1 MFLIEHT
8 RALRNVKRAVP
19 LVIQIQV
26 PAPLVLAPLALLAP
40 QALVPNLTQILTCC
54 HVLTQQSQSQK
65 SLKKI
70 LKFVTKYATKGINK
84 RNRQNIAKICP
95 IPYSKKLQGLSLDRF
110 FKRIFFKGKKWNGK
124 LEKNKINTQ
133 MRILDALGPLSVL
146 WSEAE
151 RISKT
156 GKGMD
161 PSDVIQLV
169 QRAIMF
175 VGNAHC
181 LYNTDRRKAVLAKT
195 MPETVDILSDKKY
208 KKSLGK
214 CKSDLFGK
222 RFLKQL
228 AKDNKDN
235 RELKQLLTNGNEKKT
250 WSQTKQFSD
259 RNRQFFLQRPSSS
272 LQYGGRRQ
280 PDRRQFNQSQRYPQ
294 YPQFR
299 GQGANQKYTVP
310 PKKPNTQ

>member
-1 MFLIEHT
+1 
-8 RALRNVKRAVP
+8 
-19 LVIQIQV
+19 
-26 PAPLVLAPLALLAP
+26 
-40 QALVPNLTQILTCC
+40 
-54 HVLTQQSQSQK
+54 
-65 SLKKI
+65 
-70 LKFVTKYATKGINK
+70 
-84 RNRQNIAKICP
+84 
-95 IPYSKKLQGLSLDRF
+95 
-110 FKRIFFKGKKWNGK
+110 
-124 LEKNKINTQ
+124 

-146 WSEAE
+146 WGKAE

-161 PSDVIQLV
+161 PSDVIQFV

-175 VGNAHC
+175 VGNAHF
-181 LYNTDRRKAVLAKT
+181 LYNTDRCKAVLAKT
-195 MPETVDILSDKKY
+195 MPESVDVLSEKRY

-222 RFLKQL
+222 HFLKQL

-235 RELKQLLTNGNEKKT
+235 RELKQLLSNGSDKKV
-250 WSQTKQFSD
+250 WSQTRQFSD

-280 PDRRQFNQSQRYPQ
+280 TDRRQFTQNQRYTQYPQ
-294 YPQFR
+294 YR

-310 PKKPNTQ
+310 PKKPVTQ